1 MNGTGQR
8 AARTALDA
16 ARSSLGQLE
25 GAPTSE
31 DAAASLIEAW
41 TATEQALQAMA
52 GTTAL
57 TGQPLFRE
65 LRQRDLLTL
74 AEAHALI
81 DFGSLAERARAT
93 DYIPTS
99 HDRETARAGLDE
111 LERVIERGGPT
122 HTRSAAPPPAPR
134 AAQAPVPDEPLPHV
148 PRASRSSNVMGR
160 AIVALAAVAI
170 LGGAG
175 YAVYAMRGRPD
186 NLARG
191 RAAYAAGDRITA
203 QNVFSAMAGTHPE
216 LAEPHLYL
224 GRMAREAGNLPLANE
239 ELRRAIALEPE
250 NYLGH
255 RELAS
260 LLLLTQRPDL
270 ARSFYE
276 RAIRLKPD
284 DQTSLGYM
292 GCTLI
297 QLGQAEL
304 AQRFLARAGAGPWTA
319 CVPLAPLPNA
329 PPAAPPR

>member
-16 ARSSLGQLE
+16 ARSSVEQLE
-25 GAPTSE
+25 GAATPE

-41 TATEQALQAMA
+41 TAAEQVLQAMA

-57 TGQPLFRE
+57 TGQPLLRE

-74 AEAHALI
+74 GEAHTLI
-81 DFGSLAERARAT
+81 DFGALAERVRAA
-93 DYIPTS
+93 DYAPTQK
-99 HDRETARAGLDE
+99 DRDTARAGLDE
-111 LERVIERGGPT
+111 LEHVVERGGSV
-122 HTRSAAPPPAPR
+122 HARSSTPP
-134 AAQAPVPDEPLPHV
+134 
-148 PRASRSSNVMGR
+148 PRASQAPAPDTVVLAHVPTSARSTNLMGR
-160 AIVALAAVAI
+160 AIVAIAAVAI

-175 YAVYAMRGRPD
+175 YAVFAMRGGPD
-186 NLARG
+186 DLARG
-191 RAAYAAGDRITA
+191 RAAYAAGDHLTA
-203 QNVFSAMAGTHPE
+203 RNVFEAAAGKHPE

-239 ELRRAIALEPE
+239 ELRRAISLEPS

-255 RELAS
+255 RELGS

-276 RAIRLKPD
+276 RAIRLNPEDK
-284 DQTSLGYM
+284 TSLGYM

-297 QLGQAEL
+297 QLGRADL

-319 CVPLAPLPNA
+319 CVPLAPPPMA
-329 PPAAPPR
+329 APAAPPR